1 MSNQLLHFVIPVIR
15 RSGDVRDSTRTV
27 PRRRQRDGAQAGA
40 GPPGGGGE
48 GRLEVAQRGIYNGP
62 IFVV

>member
-1 MSNQLLHFVIPVIR
+1 MSDQLLHFVIPVIR
-15 RSGDVRDSTRTV
+15 RSGDVREQYLWTV

-48 GRLEVAQRGIYNGP
+48 GRLEVTQRGI
-62 IFVV
+62 IDQFS